1 MASVLIV
8 SSVERLQKEILKE
21 VKSLKCPGMYVSLN
35 KSQKSTAAFLR
46 KGGVDTKKLFFID
59 CMTDAARA
67 GGVLH
72 IAPNRLDLLSAAI
85 TAFLADIKGRRFVLI
100 DALATLLI
108 YNDDNKVAQF
118 VKEITE
124 HASDVDAFVIAFS
137 PKTKGEELLTK
148 VFNFFDRVVKK

>member
-1 MASVLIV
+1 MASILIT
-8 SSVERLQKEILKE
+8 SSVESLQKRILSEI
-21 VKSLKCPGMYVSLN
+21 KSLKCPGMYVSLN

-59 CMTDAARA
+59 CMTDAAKS

-72 IAPNRLDLLSAAI
+72 VAPDRLDLLESAI
-85 TAFLADIKGRRFVLI
+85 KSFLDGVKGKRFVLV

-108 YNDDNKVAQF
+108 YNDDNKVAKF

-124 HASDVDAFVIAFS
+124 HASSHDSIVVAFS

-148 VFNFFDRVVKK
+148 VFNFFDHVVKK